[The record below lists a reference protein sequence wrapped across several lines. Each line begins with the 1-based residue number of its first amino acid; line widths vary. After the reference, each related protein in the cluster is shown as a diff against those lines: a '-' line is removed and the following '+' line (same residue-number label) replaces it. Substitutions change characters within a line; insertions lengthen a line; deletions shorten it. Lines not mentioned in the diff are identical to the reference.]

1 MRDNNITINCLAFQ
15 LSQARKKVQKRYEQ
29 HLETLGLNTSYVYVM
44 EVIKEFGPSTLSLI
58 AEKIELERAT
68 VSNLLGRMER
78 DEIINRLP
86 GKERRSMEVHLT
98 QKGKNILDKALFSL
112 QEIDKQLDH
121 LLNGNLEKIKDSVQS
136 INRNL

>member
-1 MRDNNITINCLAFQ
+1 M
-15 LSQARKKVQKRYEQ
+15 
-29 HLETLGLNTSYVYVM
+29 ETLGLNTSYVYVM

-98 QKGKNILDKALFSL
+98 QKGKDILDIALFSL

-121 LLNGNLEKIKDSVQS
+121 LLNGDLEKIKDSVQS